1 MKTRNVLIMV
11 GVLLMSSAI
20 FFTGCSKEED
30 EPLPPPDPTFVVT
43 AQPQGDV
50 LFFGAYCSTD
60 DVNLTKVTIKDP
72 LLNQFTYTAGGQ
84 LWVKNEL
91 ITFPDGYNK
100 LLGTWTFTFVGN
112 VTADGRSFS
121 VSATIS
127 VTGK

>member
-1 MKTRNVLIMV
+1 MKTRNVLIML

-20 FFTGCSKEED
+20 FFTGCSKEEE
-30 EPLPPPDPTFVVT
+30 EPPPPPPDPTFVVT

-60 DVNLTKVTIKDP
+60 DINLTKVTIKD
-72 LLNQFTYTAGGQ
+72 
-84 LWVKNEL
+84 EL

-100 LLGTWTFTFVGN
+100 LLGTWAFTFVGI
-112 VTADGRSFS
+112 VTADSRSFTVTS
-121 VSATIS
+121 TLN